1 MRAPIHSLP
10 KAGSLNRSH
19 IFSLAAVAALV
30 LLIGCGGD
38 DNGDSTEPGQLSGE
52 EFSQQLEEVDRQV
65 SRAFGQVFQSGV
77 DELEPNEQVPEAVKE
92 AIRAAADVEREAADQ
107 LDELEPPEDARE
119 AVDGLVQTAREQAD
133 TLSQAAEQEDLTARE
148 LEQAFQEQNP
158 EQYLRELEELGYLPS
173 QGGEGE
179 GGGGEAEADN
189 AEGGGG
195 AE

>member
-1 MRAPIHSLP
+1 M
-10 KAGSLNRSH
+10 NRSH
-19 IFSLAAVAALV
+19 IFSLAAIAALV

-38 DNGDSTEPGQLSGE
+38 DNGGTADSDQLSGE
-52 EFSQQLEEVDRQV
+52 EFTEQLQEVDRQV

-77 DELEPNEQVPEAVKE
+77 AELAPNEQVPEAVKE
-92 AIRAAADVEREAADQ
+92 ALRAAADVEREAADQ

-133 TLSQAAEQEDLTARE
+133 TLSEAAEQEDLTARE
-148 LEQAFQEQNP
+148 LQQAFEEQNP

-173 QGGEGE
+173 EGEGE
-179 GGGGEAEADN
+179 GGGAEAGADD
-189 AEGGGG
+189 AEGGEG